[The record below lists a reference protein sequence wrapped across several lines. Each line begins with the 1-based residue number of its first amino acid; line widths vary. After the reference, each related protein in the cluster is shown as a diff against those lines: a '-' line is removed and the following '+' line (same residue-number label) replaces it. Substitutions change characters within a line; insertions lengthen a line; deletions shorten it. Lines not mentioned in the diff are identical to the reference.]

1 MATLN
6 EIAYNIKELMSGG
19 DEKLEQ
25 NISTRQI
32 KHWVHYHRAKIIE
45 EKILSG
51 STIDRRWIQPMFAAF
66 IFNVIDLDDSNS
78 LHLIGNLNYLSS
90 PNFGD
95 QTQAFSNSE
104 YYGNDY
110 HGDDAFNYFS
120 TTIRV
125 PHTINVG
132 QNDGLTD
139 CRLKKRMR
147 TGATIGR
154 WSSWDELLVKTKDE
168 AVFGWANKFA
178 NIKTPYLVPYNSND
192 KNMSVEISGLKY
204 RPTEDSTD
212 REFEYFIE
220 MNGILTNPTES
231 KKFIKLTSGVPTY
244 DEFDDSNYNYPMS
257 DEDLPLLISRVAEI
271 EMALIIKTPSDL
283 VEDNVDTN
291 KINIGGEQRQ

>member
-104 YYGNDY
+104 
-110 HGDDAFNYFS
+110 
-120 TTIRV
+120 
-125 PHTINVG
+125 
-132 QNDGLTD
+132 
-139 CRLKKRMR
+139 KK
-147 TGATIGR
+147 
-154 WSSWDELLVKTKDE
+154 E
-168 AVFGWANKFA
+168 
-178 NIKTPYLVPYNSND
+178 
-192 KNMSVEISGLKY
+192 
-204 RPTEDSTD
+204 
-212 REFEYFIE
+212 
-220 MNGILTNPTES
+220 
-231 KKFIKLTSGVPTY
+231 
-244 DEFDDSNYNYPMS
+244 
-257 DEDLPLLISRVAEI
+257 
-271 EMALIIKTPSDL
+271 
-283 VEDNVDTN
+283 
-291 KINIGGEQRQ
+291 